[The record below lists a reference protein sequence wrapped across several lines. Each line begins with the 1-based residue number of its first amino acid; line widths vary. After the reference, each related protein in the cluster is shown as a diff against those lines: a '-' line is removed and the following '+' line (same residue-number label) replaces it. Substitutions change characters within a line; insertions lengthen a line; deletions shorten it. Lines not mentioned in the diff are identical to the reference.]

1 LAAGGAAGFRQNL
14 EPFVADI
21 FHEVDEEV
29 RRERLARIWQRYSAL
44 IIAGCV
50 LVVLGVGGWRG
61 YAWYVAREA
70 AIAGGQFEAAAAL
83 ADQGKAADAEAAFAK
98 VAAEAPGGYATLARF
113 RAAAE
118 LAKAKKTDEAVKAYD
133 TLAADASLT
142 PLWQD
147 LAAVRAAILLV
158 DTAPLSEM
166 QRRLEPLAESGRT
179 YRHSARDLLALS
191 AWRAKDF
198 AAAKKYLDMI
208 AGDAETPSGV
218 RSRADMLAALIAGN
232 GKS

>member
-1 LAAGGAAGFRQNL
+1 
-14 EPFVADI
+14 VADI

-29 RRERLARIWQRYSAL
+29 RRERLAKIWERYSAL
-44 IIAGCV
+44 IIAACV

-61 YAWYVAREA
+61 YDWYVARQA
-70 AIAGGQFEAAAAL
+70 AVAGSQFEAAVAL
-83 ADQGKAADAEAAFAK
+83 AEQGKTADAEAAFGK
-98 VAAEAPGGYATLARF
+98 IAAEARGGYATLARF

-118 LAKAKKTDEAVKAYD
+118 LAKSRKDEAVKAYD
-133 TLAADASLT
+133 ALAADGSLS

-147 LAAVRAAILLV
+147 LAGVRAALLIV

-166 QRRLEPLAESGRT
+166 QRRLEPLAESGRA

-191 AWRAKDF
+191 AWRAKDM

-208 AGDAETPSGV
+208 AGDAETPPGI
-218 RSRADMLAALIAGN
+218 RSRADVLAALMAGN

>member
-1 LAAGGAAGFRQNL
+1 MRHFSVSL

-29 RRERLARIWQRYSAL
+29 RRERLTKFWQRYSIL
-44 IIAGCV
+44 IIGACV
-50 LVVLGVGGWRG
+50 LLVLGIAGWRG
-61 YAWYVAREA
+61 YEWYIARQAAVA
-70 AIAGGQFEAAAAL
+70 GTQFETAVTL
-83 ADQGKAADAEAAFAK
+83 SEQGKAADAEAAFAK
-98 VAAEAPGGYATLARF
+98 VAAEAPAGYRTLARF

-118 LAKAKKTDEAVKAYD
+118 LAKTKKDEAVKTYD
-133 TLAADASLT
+133 ALAADGSLS

-147 LAAVRAAILLV
+147 LAAIRAGLLLV
-158 DTAPLSEM
+158 DTAPLAEL
-166 QRRLEPLAESGRT
+166 QKRLEPLAESGRI

-191 AWRAKDF
+191 AWRVKDT

-208 AGDAETPSGV
+208 AGDAETPPGI
-218 RSRADMLAALIAGN
+218 RSRADVLAALMAGN

>member
-1 LAAGGAAGFRQNL
+1 
-14 EPFVADI
+14 VADI

-29 RRERLARIWQRYSAL
+29 RRERLAKIWERYSVL

-50 LVVLGVGGWRG
+50 LIVAAVGGWRG
-61 YAWYVAREA
+61 YEWYVARQA
-70 AIAGGQFEAAAAL
+70 AIAGSQFETAVTL
-83 ADQGKAADAEAAFAK
+83 AEANKSAEAQAAFGK

-118 LAKAKKTDEAVKAYD
+118 LSKTKKDDAVKAYD
-133 TLAADASLT
+133 ALASDGSLGA
-142 PLWQD
+142 LWQD
-147 LAAVRAAILLV
+147 LASIRAGLLLV
-158 DTAPLSEM
+158 DTVPLAEM
-166 QRRLEPLAESGRT
+166 QKRLEPLAESGRV

-191 AWRAKDF
+191 AWRVKDN

-208 AGDAETPSGV
+208 SGDAETPSGI
-218 RSRADMLAALIAGN
+218 RSRADVLAALMAGN